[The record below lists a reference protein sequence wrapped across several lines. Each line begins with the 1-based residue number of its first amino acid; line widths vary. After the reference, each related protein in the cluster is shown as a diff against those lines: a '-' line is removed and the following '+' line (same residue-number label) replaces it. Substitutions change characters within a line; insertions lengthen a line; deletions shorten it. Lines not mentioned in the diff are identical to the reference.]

1 MKQRTPNATKLK
13 AKINSYAKNNAISAQ
28 VVLQNFMF
36 ERLVERIARSR
47 FAPNFVIKGGLL
59 LSSMFGLDKRST
71 MDMDATLVNY
81 PLTEKKVLDAV
92 QEILNTPIDDNASFE
107 IVSTTP
113 IRKDDVYGGFCLR
126 LNAYYESVV
135 TPLFIDITTGDSIVP
150 APVQFGYRKIFDDE
164 LFLVYSYPVETVLA
178 EKLETILIRG
188 ILNKRPRDYYDV
200 YMLTKL
206 VEFDVPTLKRALLAT
221 AEHRKST
228 DVMTKEYAQRLNIVE
243 QSNNVRRL
251 WNRYSSNFN
260 YTKEISFEAVF
271 EATRNLLEKVMAP

>member
-1 MKQRTPNATKLK
+1 LKQRTPNATKLK

-71 MDMDATLVNY
+71 MDMDTTLVNY

-135 TPLFIDITTGDSIVP
+135 TPLFIDITTG
-150 APVQFGYRKIFDDE
+150 
-164 LFLVYSYPVETVLA
+164 
-178 EKLETILIRG
+178 
-188 ILNKRPRDYYDV
+188 
-200 YMLTKL
+200 
-206 VEFDVPTLKRALLAT
+206 
-221 AEHRKST
+221 
-228 DVMTKEYAQRLNIVE
+228 
-243 QSNNVRRL
+243 
-251 WNRYSSNFN
+251 
-260 YTKEISFEAVF
+260 
-271 EATRNLLEKVMAP
+271 

>member
-71 MDMDATLVNY
+71 MDMDTTLVNY

-92 QEILNTPIDDNASFE
+92 QEIL
-107 IVSTTP
+107 
-113 IRKDDVYGGFCLR
+113 
-126 LNAYYESVV
+126 
-135 TPLFIDITTGDSIVP
+135 DSIVP

-178 EKLETILIRG
+178 EKHETILIRG

-200 YMLTKL
+200 YMLTQ
-206 VEFDVPTLKRALLAT
+206 FAMFSIPTLKRALLAT
-221 AEHRKST
+221 AEHRGTK
-228 DVMTKEYAQRLNIVE
+228 DMVEKEYAQRIGIIK
-243 QSNNVRRL
+243 QSEHVRRQ
-251 WNRYSSNFN
+251 WEKYRKTFSYAKDF
-260 YTKEISFEAVF
+260 SFGTVLTAV
-271 EATRNLLEKVMAP
+271 RDLLEKVMKS